1 MTYAD
6 ERLEL
11 FQRLQKASGGRPLAE
26 LFRLDVRALR
36 FHLGTSLADL
46 RVPVAIDAPLADA
59 VEAAALD
66 LFFLLC
72 ARHRAGLRE
81 SEYDQL
87 LLVDGFDPQ
96 VLRPVSFSAPGT
108 VAGEGVRRAFLEAPE
123 LHPALDCGVVAAW
136 IGQGRPGRTLIGALN
151 TLLRRALDESAQSEH
166 QEPTAYLALL
176 SLRALCA
183 GALDPLR
190 KNTVGPPMA
199 RPLHGAVAA
208 GMLLAL
214 RLGAREAG
222 LVEAGASGGA
232 QAEGALEPLPWLADG
247 RQLSG
252 SFLTAYGVAFNEPP
266 PRIDALAQ
274 KLAGGASLEVIARE
288 LHGDLVLGKDAAL
301 KAERSAALAALRA
314 ELLLTLRLGEAG
326 RTPSLSLEGLT
337 LQQLYSLPGALEKA
351 MATPDR
357 RKELQA
363 KARGAAKASTNEPSR
378 QRFEAIAHAAKEWH
392 EDRPSHGWMRKGEA
406 HRLYLHAACALAV
419 DLACERLLAAAER
432 SLSHRSGAESE
443 DGLEAEQERGRL
455 YFLSFGP
462 KPILAARAGPRQMG
476 HLFCDVKD
484 FTKRTAFLKEAVVAD
499 FLQREFYTPILTA
512 AARHHHGAS
521 HLGDKGGLYLNNLL
535 GDAVSFSGDVASCVQ
550 LTADIREALENYAR
564 RLDGEANREV
574 VAKTIADIEER
585 CAGRRAELERSI
597 ATAESARQKG
607 VLDPESGEEA
617 GTRLRRLRGELSRL
631 EDERESEL
639 SLITGEKLEAG
650 IFISYGAAPEV
661 STFEDHVFGAI
672 KVSIAEKIN
681 ESARGTA
688 RNGGVRARVDALLSQ
703 ARTARK
709 KPELTCPFS
718 VFLSQPLSIPVPS
731 ELETEVRAKLELG
744 DVDGAEEALRGSVHA
759 FVNRLANETAQ
770 AAGGDIYNGGAA
782 LTEEALAAYLEARG
796 DDDQVLRRELPVQ
809 ALHPALLDRFV
820 VPQTQL
826 QLVCL
831 VGRSSMSLLELFVYA
846 GRALFKGLEKR
857 GGLGVWEIVPRSSD
871 FFALLAQHH
880 VGHWLTEAERD
891 APAPAESWSAT
902 PYLGVPKYIPPGGQ
916 A

>member
-11 FQRLQKASGGRPLAE
+11 FPRLQQAAGGRPLAE
-26 LFRLDVRALR
+26 LFRLDGRSLR

-46 RVPVAIDAPLADA
+46 RVPVAIDRGLAA
-59 VEAAALD
+59 AFQAAALD

-87 LLVDGFDPQ
+87 LLLNGFDPQ
-96 VLRPVSFSAPGT
+96 AVRPVSFSAPGT
-108 VAGEGVRRAFLEAPE
+108 VAREGVRRAFLEAPE
-123 LHPALDCGVVAAW
+123 LHPALDCGVVAGW
-136 IGQGRPGRTLIGALN
+136 IGQGRPGRTLIGAIN

-166 QEPTAYLALL
+166 KEPTAYLALL

-183 GALDPLR
+183 GVLEPLR

-222 LVEAGASGGA
+222 LGLDALGGA
-232 QAEGALEPLPWLADG
+232 QAAGALAPLAWLAEG

-274 KLAGGASLEVIARE
+274 KLAGGATLDAVARE
-288 LHGDLVLGKDAAL
+288 LHADISASKDVAL

-314 ELLLTLRLGEAG
+314 ELLLTVRLAEDG
-326 RTPSLSLEGLT
+326 RAPPLSLAGLT
-337 LQQLYSLPGALEKA
+337 LQQLYGLPGALEKI

-363 KARGAAKASTNEPSR
+363 KARAAAKASTNEPAR
-378 QRFEAIAHAAKEWH
+378 QRFEALAHAAKEWH
-392 EDRPSHGWMRKGEA
+392 EDRPSHGWMRPGEA
-406 HRLYLHAACALAV
+406 HKLFLHASCALAV
-419 DLACERLLAAAER
+419 DHACERLLAAAER

-455 YFLSFGP
+455 YFMSFGP

-499 FLQREFYTPILTA
+499 FLQREFYAPILTA

-535 GDAVSFSGDVASCVQ
+535 GDAVSFSGDIASCVQ

-574 VAKTIADIEER
+574 VARTIADIEER
-585 CAGRRAELERSI
+585 CAGRKEVLGRQIAAAE
-597 ATAESARQKG
+597 AAREKG
-607 VLDPESGEEA
+607 VLDPESGEEP
-617 GTRLRRLRGELSRL
+617 GTRLRRLRGELGRL

-688 RNGGVRARVDALLSQ
+688 RNGGVRARVDSLLTQ

-709 KPELTCPFS
+709 KPELSCPFS

-731 ELETEVRAKLELG
+731 ELEAEVRSALELG
-744 DVDGAEEALRGSVHA
+744 DLDGAEEALRASVHA
-759 FVNRLANETAQ
+759 FVNRLANETTQ
-770 AAGGDIYNGGAA
+770 PAGGDIYNGGAA
-782 LTEEALAAYLEARG
+782 LTEEALTAYLEARG
-796 DDDQVLRRELPVQ
+796 DDYQVVRRELPAQ
-809 ALHPALLDRFV
+809 ALHPELQGRFV
-820 VPQTQL
+820 FPQTQL

-831 VGRSSMSLLELFVYA
+831 VGRSSMSLMELFVYA

-857 GGLGVWEIVPRSSD
+857 GGLGVYEIVPRSSD
-871 FFALLAQHH
+871 FFALVAQHH
-880 VGHWLTEAERD
+880 VGAWLAEADRD
-891 APAPAESWSAT
+891 LPAPAESWSAT
-902 PYLGVPKYIPPGGQ
+902 PYLGVPKYTPS
-916 A
+916 

>member
-1 MTYAD
+1 MTYAE

-11 FQRLQKASGGRPLAE
+11 FPRLQQAAGGRPLAE

-36 FHLGTSLADL
+36 FHLGTAVADL
-46 RVPVAIDAPLADA
+46 RVPVAIDAPLAA
-59 VEAAALD
+59 AFEAAALD

-87 LLVDGFDPQ
+87 LLLDGFDPQ
-96 VLRPVSFSAPGT
+96 AVRPVSFSAPGT
-108 VAGEGVRRAFLEAPE
+108 VAREGVRHAFLEAPE
-123 LHPALDCGVVAAW
+123 LHPALDCGVVAGW
-136 IGQGRPGRTLIGALN
+136 IGQGRPGRTLIGAIN
-151 TLLRRALDESAQSEH
+151 TLLRHALEESALSDH

-176 SLRALCA
+176 ALRALCSRS
-183 GALDPLR
+183 LEPLR
-190 KNTVGPPMA
+190 KGTVGPPMA

-222 LVEAGASGGA
+222 VTAAGTIGRVLV
-232 QAEGALEPLPWLADG
+232 EGALAPLAWLAEG

-266 PRIDALAQ
+266 PRADALAQ
-274 KLAGGASLEVIARE
+274 KLAGGATLEAIARE
-288 LHGDLVLGKDAAL
+288 LQGDLAASKDAAL
-301 KAERSAALAALRA
+301 KAERSAALATLRG
-314 ELLLTLRLGEAG
+314 ELLATLRLTEGG
-326 RTPSLSLEGLT
+326 RAPPLALDGVT
-337 LQQLYSLPGALEKA
+337 LAQLYGLPGALEKT

-357 RKELQA
+357 RKELLA
-363 KARGAAKASTNEPSR
+363 KSRQAAKAATNEPAR
-378 QRFEAIAHAAKEWH
+378 QRFEAIGHAAKEWH
-392 EDRPSHGWMRKGEA
+392 EDRPSNGWMKKDEA
-406 HRLYLHAACALAV
+406 QQLFIHASSALVV

-432 SLSHRSGAESE
+432 SISHRSGAESE

-455 YFLSFGP
+455 YFLSFGQ

-499 FLQREFYTPILTA
+499 FLQREFYAPILTA

-535 GDAVSFSGDVASCVQ
+535 GDAVSFSGDISSCVQ
-550 LTADIREALENYAR
+550 LTADIREALENYGR

-574 VAKTIADIEER
+574 VARTIKDIEER
-585 CAGRRAELERSI
+585 CSGRKAGLERQV
-597 ATAESARQKG
+597 AAAESAKARG
-607 VLDPESGEEA
+607 VLDPESGEEP

-650 IFISYGAAPEV
+650 IFISFGAAPEV

-688 RNGGVRARVDALLSQ
+688 RNGGVRARVDSLLSQ
-703 ARTARK
+703 AKAARK
-709 KPELTCPFS
+709 KPELTCPFQ

-731 ELETEVRAKLELG
+731 ELEAQVRAALELG
-744 DVDGAEEALRGSVHA
+744 DLDGAEEVLRGSVHA

-770 AAGGDIYNGGAA
+770 PEGGDIYNGGAA
-782 LTEEALAAYLEARG
+782 LTDEALTAYLEARG
-796 DDDQVLRRELPVQ
+796 DDYQVLRRELPVQ
-809 ALHPALLDRFV
+809 ALHPELQGRFV
-820 VPQTQL
+820 FPQQNL
-826 QLVCL
+826 QCICL
-831 VGRSSMSLLELFVYA
+831 VGRSSMALTELFVFA

-857 GGLGVWEIVPRSSD
+857 GGLGVFEIVPRSSD

-880 VGHWLTEAERD
+880 VGQWLGERESD
-891 APAPAESWSAT
+891 ESAPADSWTAT
-902 PYLGVPKYIPPGGQ
+902 PFLGVPKYIPGGG